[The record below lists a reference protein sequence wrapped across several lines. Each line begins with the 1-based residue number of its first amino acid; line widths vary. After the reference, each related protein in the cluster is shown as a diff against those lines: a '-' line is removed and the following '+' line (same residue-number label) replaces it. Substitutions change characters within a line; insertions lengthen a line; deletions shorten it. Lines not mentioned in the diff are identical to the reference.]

1 MLLPMEY
8 LTLVIVLG
16 VVAALGWFAYGM
28 DPHYASKDGTRFL
41 SNTQEFMGGKSLA
54 RKREARCSVLPD
66 GTLHVV
72 QKAGLRRKM
81 QVWTLTGKQPHP
93 KKAITVYVASRREA
107 GDPAALQLMIRV
119 PNRSRAIPV
128 LDRHLEQRSQAQ
140 HTEP

>member
-1 MLLPMEY
+1 MLQSMEY
-8 LTLVIVLG
+8 LALVIVLA
-16 VVAALGWFAYGM
+16 VVAGLGWFAYGM

-66 GTLHVV
+66 GSLHVV

-81 QVWTLTGKQPHP
+81 QVWTLSGKQPHP
-93 KKAITVYVASRREA
+93 KKALTVYVATRHEA

-119 PNRSRAIPV
+119 PNRSRAVPV
-128 LDRHLEQRSQAQ
+128 LDRALAEREQR
-140 HTEP
+140 